1 MVDLEDFIY
10 GFFLSVSS
18 VLITII
24 IIDYVF
30 NIGIL
35 VRK

>member
-1 MVDLEDFIY
+1 MINLDDFLY

-24 IIDYVF
+24 IFDYVF

>member
-1 MVDLEDFIY
+1 MIDFEEFLY

-18 VLITII
+18 ILITII
-24 IIDYVF
+24 IFDYVY

>member
-1 MVDLEDFIY
+1 MVNLEDFLY

-18 VLITII
+18 ILITII
-24 IIDYVF
+24 VFDYMF
-30 NIGIL
+30 NVGIL

>member
-1 MVDLEDFIY
+1 MIDLEDFIY

-24 IIDYVF
+24 VFDYVF

>member
-1 MVDLEDFIY
+1 MIDLEDFIY

-24 IIDYVF
+24 IFDYVY